1 MNQIE
6 IKHIFEQINENRT
19 AMLKGTG
26 ELMKQ
31 LEEPQLLIAS
41 IEAEI
46 SDVVAPYAEVIDALK
61 TDIETAVFENAQSCK
76 TDAGTCTF
84 VKGRKGAIKWNDEAL
99 NGAIAGANGDLD
111 FMLGFRTEKPD
122 GPPSTRFKLID
133 LVTDE

>member
-6 IKHIFEQINENRT
+6 IKHIFEQINETRKS
-19 AMLKGTG
+19 MLEATE
-26 ELMKQ
+26 ELRQQ

-46 SDVVAPYAEVIDALK
+46 SDVMAPHAETIDALK
-61 TDIETAVFENAQSCK
+61 TDIETAVLENAQSCK
-76 TDAGTCTF
+76 TDAGACTF

-122 GPPSTRFKLID
+122 GQPSTRFKMID
-133 LVTDE
+133 V